1 MMKLFRGAGTSRQR
15 GQSLVEFVI
24 VLPVLA
30 VMLSA
35 VLEFGLAIDADVAL
49 EAASRD
55 GARAAASLGNG
66 GTQGVC
72 PNAVADNATT
82 GVDATIVQTVQ
93 TSLSGA
99 GVNVT
104 SVQIW
109 IYGAG
114 ANGSANTAV
123 NKYAWNGSAFAST
136 NGHPYAACGRHDGTF
151 GGGSF
156 DSIGVQIQYTYT
168 SSTGLL
174 AIFTGGLPMTAT
186 CVMPI
191 GPPWK
196 LQ

>member
-1 MMKLFRGAGTSRQR
+1 MMKLFRGAGNKRQR
-15 GQSLVEFVI
+15 GQSLVEFAM

-30 VMLSA
+30 IMLSA
-35 VLEFGLAIDADVAL
+35 VLEFGLAIEADMGL

-55 GARAAASLGNG
+55 GARTAASLGNG
-66 GTQGVC
+66 GSQGIC
-72 PNAVADNATT
+72 PNTISDDATS
-82 GVDATIVQTVQ
+82 GVDATVVQTVA

-99 GVNVT
+99 GISLT

-109 IYGAG
+109 IFGA
-114 ANGSANTAV
+114 AADGSANTSID
-123 NKYAWNGSAFAST
+123 KYAWNGVAFASS

-151 GGGSF
+151 GGGGY
-156 DSIGVQIQYTYT
+156 DTIAVQISYTYT

-174 AIFTGGLPMTAT
+174 AIFTGGLPMTAK
-186 CVMPI
+186 CIMPI